1 MTRVNWR
8 IDKLILSVY
17 TGPVKAS
24 ITLYK
29 CKYLILSL
37 GRVFSLRQHEIL
49 QLRWPAWLRQTLED
63 Y

>member
-29 CKYLILSL
+29 CKYLILSF
-37 GRVFSLRQHEIL
+37 GPCIFVKTTFRPSLMEVSRKMAVL
-49 QLRWPAWLRQTLED
+49 
-63 Y
+63 